1 MRKIKWLLLYG
12 LLFTVQSLLAQS
24 NISGKII
31 GEKDGAPI
39 AGATIS
45 VKNTRTS
52 NGYRCRG
59 FL

>member
-24 NISGKII
+24 NINGKII

-39 AGATIS
+39 AGATI
-45 VKNTRTS
+45 
-52 NGYRCRG
+52 C
-59 FL
+59 